1 MNKVDTPLT
10 LMEAQA
16 HVYSVVRRSGSS
28 FYAAMRI
35 LPQEKRQAM
44 YAIYAFCREVDDIA
58 DEPGDL
64 NDKLADLGRWRGEIE
79 RLYGGH
85 ARHPIAV
92 ALEGPVER
100 YGLRKEDFRALI
112 DGMEMDAS
120 PTLRIADMA
129 ELILY
134 CDRVAGA
141 VGRLSN
147 RIFGL
152 DAAKSDSLASAL
164 GQALQLT
171 NILRDIHEDVGRG
184 RLYLPADLLR
194 SYDIVADDLEGVLT
208 HPAFPKACDMLAAIA
223 ENKFRESKAI
233 LATCD
238 RHQMRAATV
247 MMEVY
252 RRIFD
257 RVTARGWRRIAEP
270 VSLSKLEK
278 VWVLFRYGIL

>member
-1 MNKVDTPLT
+1 MNETDTPVSLAAA
-10 LMEAQA
+10 EA

-28 FYAAMRI
+28 FYTAMRI
-35 LPQEKRQAM
+35 LPQEKRRAM

-64 NDKLADLGRWRGEIE
+64 GDKLIRLGRWRGEIE
-79 RLYGGH
+79 RLYGGR

-92 ALEGPVER
+92 ALEGPIER
-100 YGLRKEDFRALI
+100 YDLRKEDFRAMI
-112 DGMEMDAS
+112 DGMEMDAH
-120 PTLRIADMA
+120 PTLRIADMP

-147 RIFGL
+147 RVFGL
-152 DAAKSDSLASAL
+152 DAVRSDSLADSL

-171 NILRDIHEDVGRG
+171 NILRDIHEDIGRG

-194 SYDIVADDLEGVLT
+194 SYDIVADNLEDVVT
-208 HPAFPKACDMLAAIA
+208 HPAFNSACDMLAAIA
-223 ENKFRESKAI
+223 ENKFNESRAI

-238 RHQMRAATV
+238 RSQMRAATV

-252 RRIFD
+252 RRIFE
-257 RVTARGWRRIAEP
+257 RLTARGWHRIAEP
-270 VSLSKLEK
+270 VSLSKMEK